1 MIFENAIIITMD
13 PERRVIMEGAVTVE
27 GKNIL
32 AVGKSGEIVEKFPE
46 KRRIDCRGNIL
57 MPGLI
62 DAHLH
67 TSQALIRGCADDVD
81 LIDFLIKRVWVLM
94 GNYTEADGRASA
106 ELSLLEMIKS
116 GTTGFIECMLAERYG
131 IDGVADAI
139 LKSGVRCALG
149 KIVMDKPS
157 YAGEEFVM
165 HPGMIEDGEIS
176 IRNTL
181 AAYDRWNGAGD
192 GRIQVWFGPRTP
204 GGVSPELY
212 DRISELARERNMG
225 ITIHLCEVKEDL
237 AYAVSQGFRSPIEF
251 ADAHGLLGPRTVI
264 GHGVWADEEDWK
276 LLARTGTSVSHNPA
290 SNSHLASGIAPVHG
304 MLEAGVN
311 VAMGCDAATCDNTYD
326 MIRDM
331 RDVSHLAK
339 LREENPLVVP
349 AETVLEMATIHGAR
363 AMGIEDEVGSLEAG
377 KRADFIIINLD
388 APHLTP
394 VWDPVSTV
402 VYAAVGSDV
411 DTVVVDG
418 VILMEGRKV
427 LNMDEGAILEDARKR
442 SREIAKRA
450 GLSIGTRWPVM

>member
-1 MIFENAIIITMD
+1 MIFYNAIIITMD
-13 PERRVIMEGAVTVE
+13 PERRVIMDGAVAVE
-27 GKNIL
+27 GKKIA
-32 AVGKSGEIVEKFPE
+32 AVGKSGEIMQEFPE

-106 ELSLLEMIKS
+106 QLSLLEMIKS

-131 IDGVADAI
+131 IDGVAEVI
-139 LKSGVRCALG
+139 LESGVRCALG
-149 KIVMDKPS
+149 KIVMDRPS

-165 HPGMIEDGEIS
+165 HQGLVEDGETS

-181 AAYDRWNGAGD
+181 SAYDRWDGAGD
-192 GRIQVWFGPRTP
+192 GKIQIWFGPRTP

-237 AYAVSQGFRSPIEF
+237 EYAASQGFRSPIAF

-264 GHGVWADEEDWK
+264 GHGVWADEEDWR
-276 LLARTGTSVSHNPA
+276 LLASTGTSVSHNPA

-349 AETVLEMATIHGAR
+349 AETVLEMATLHGAR
-363 AMGIEDEVGSLEAG
+363 AMGIEDEVGSIEVG
-377 KRADFIIINLD
+377 KRADFIVINLD
-388 APHLTP
+388 TPHLTP

-418 VILMEGRKV
+418 VILMEGRRV
-427 LNMDEGAILEDARKR
+427 LTMDEESILKDARQR
-442 SREIAKRA
+442 AREIEKRA
-450 GLSIGTRWPVM
+450 GISIGTRWPVI

>member
-1 MIFENAIIITMD
+1 MIFENATIISLD
-13 PERRVIMEGAVTVE
+13 PERRVIKDGAVAVD
-27 GKNIL
+27 GKSIA
-32 AVGKSGEIVEKFPE
+32 AVGKTDEIRSRFPE
-46 KRRIDCRGNIL
+46 KQRRDCNGNIL

-67 TSQALIRGCADDVD
+67 TSQALLRGCADDVD
-81 LIDFLIKRVWVLM
+81 LIDFLIRRVWVLM
-94 GNYTEADGRASA
+94 GNYTEEDGRASA
-106 ELSLLEMIKS
+106 RLALLEMIKS

-131 IDGVADAI
+131 LDGVADAI

-149 KIVMDKPS
+149 KIVMDRPS
-157 YAGEEFVM
+157 YAGEESVM
-165 HPGMIEDGEIS
+165 HPGLVEDGETS

-181 AAYDRWNGAGD
+181 SAYEQWNGAGD
-192 GRIQVWFGPRTP
+192 GRLQVWFAPRTP

-212 DRISELARERNMG
+212 DRISELARERSMG

-237 AYAVSQGFRSPIEF
+237 AYAASQGFRSPIEF
-251 ADAHGLLGPRTVI
+251 ARAHGLLGPRTVI
-264 GHGVWADEEDWK
+264 GHGVWTDEEDWK
-276 LLARTGTSVSHNPA
+276 LLAGTGTSVSHNPA
-290 SNSHLASGIAPVHG
+290 SNSHLASGIAPVYR

-349 AETVLEMATIHGAR
+349 AETVLEMATIRGAR
-363 AMGIEDEVGSLEAG
+363 AMGIEDETGSIEPG
-377 KRADFIIINLD
+377 KKADFIIINLD

-402 VYAAVGSDV
+402 VYAAVGGDV

-418 VILMEGRKV
+418 NILMEGRKV
-427 LNMDEGAILEDARKR
+427 LTMDEDAILEEARQR
-442 SREIAKRA
+442 SRDIAKRA
-450 GLSIGTRWPVM
+450 KLAIGTRWPVI